1 VTVRRK
7 KRRLV
12 PRHNRADFLFG
23 TAANCKSAP
32 GNEGSKAMKMKI
44 RSRTCRR
51 RHPAAEY
58 RNRLA
63 RSLCAFVPD
72 SLLSPRVG
80 VVLMAGALAF
90 TYVIALRG
98 RVNAQAMPG
107 TMTVPGTPATAPGA
121 PAAVPGAPPS
131 SPLGPVTGVAP
142 TAPETVGP
150 HISYSA
156 NPLITNQGEV
166 KLKSTPVGKQETPD
180 VVVSPSET
188 NVLEHTPPAP
198 DVVLHQWSFTREIPE
213 ESIFSRAYMLTR
225 DQQARSISLK
235 EALYLALR
243 NNPGIVASSL
253 EPVISLQGVRGSW
266 AVFDP
271 DLTGQLGEEKI
282 DTPTTSSLQTGGAKT
297 FVQKQYIWDFAVNK
311 TLATTNGVLGA
322 TFTNNYF
329 WSNSAFAGVNP
340 AYSPALELSLDQ
352 PLLRNFGNQFATI
365 NVRIAESGQKQAQFN
380 YEQQLNDFVLRVGTD
395 YWNVVRAEENL
406 EVARRALAVAQDLV
420 RQNTISVKVGVLAPL
435 SLKEAQSEEATDLSN
450 VYQAE
455 GALETAR
462 TVLAQDVMYN
472 PDHTFLPANLEPVE
486 RPNPRELGINDEE
499 SLEHAMMYRPELA
512 SMRELI
518 RSDLLQVK
526 YSENQTLPQVNIG
539 AQFGITAVS
548 GATICNPIFA
558 ASALHI
564 VSNCTVQLPG
574 PVSTPGIRLPFKGL
588 YPDALN
594 RMFDFAFYN
603 YAVVFNLE
611 RPLNNDAAKSA
622 LAQAK
627 IAYEQQ
633 RLRYRDLISSIVVD
647 VQSSL
652 NGLKANYKSAQA
664 AKTATQFAAAS
675 LHDERERFR
684 VGMATTH
691 ELLQFIDSLV
701 AAEGNEV
708 NADVNFEVS
717 KLQVRHAEGTLLR
730 AFNIQF
736 VPANPDVRPWYG
748 RF

>member
-1 VTVRRK
+1 
-7 KRRLV
+7 
-12 PRHNRADFLFG
+12 
-23 TAANCKSAP
+23 
-32 GNEGSKAMKMKI
+32 MKMKI
-44 RSRTCRR
+44 RSRTYRR
-51 RHPAAEY
+51 PHTNSGRAH
-58 RNRLA
+58 R
-63 RSLCAFVPD
+63 RSSAVRGFV
-72 SLLSPRVG
+72 SNSFLNPRVG
-80 VVLMAGALAF
+80 VAILAGALA
-90 TYVIALRG
+90 VSCVVVLRS
-98 RVNAQAMPG
+98 RVNAQAIPG
-107 TMTVPGTPATAPGA
+107 TMTVPGTPAVPGTAPAVPAAAPGA
-121 PAAVPGAPPS
+121 LGAPPS
-131 SPLGPVTGVAP
+131 SALGPVTGVAP
-142 TAPETVGP
+142 AAPETVGP
-150 HISYSA
+150 HVSYTA
-156 NPLITNQGEV
+156 NPLISNQGEV
-166 KLKSTPVGKQETPD
+166 KLKSTPIGRQESPD

-188 NVLEHTPPAP
+188 QILEHTPPAP
-198 DVVLHQWSFTREIPE
+198 DVVLHQWSLMREIPE

-225 DQQARSISLK
+225 DEHARSISLK

-243 NNPGIVASSL
+243 NNPAVVAASL

-282 DTPTTSSLQTGGAKT
+282 DLPTTSSLQTGGAKT
-297 FVQKQYIWDFAVNK
+297 YVQKEYIWNFAVNK

-322 TFTNNYF
+322 SFTNNYYF
-329 WSNSAFAGVNP
+329 SNSAFAGVDP
-340 AYSPALELSLDQ
+340 AYTPALELSLDQ

-365 NVRIAESGQKQAQFN
+365 NVRIAESSQKQAQFN
-380 YEQQLNDFVLRVGTD
+380 YEQQLNDFVLKVGSD
-395 YWNVVRAEENL
+395 YWNVVRSEENL
-406 EVARRALAVAQDLV
+406 EVARRALAVAEDLV
-420 RQNTISVKVGVLAPL
+420 RQNAISVKVGVLAPL
-435 SLKEAQSEEATDLSN
+435 SLKEAQSEAATDLSN

-455 GALETAR
+455 GALETSR

-472 PDHTFLPANLEPVE
+472 PEHTFLPVMLEPVE
-486 RPNPRELGINDEE
+486 RPNPQQMEINDEL

-526 YSENQTLPQVNIG
+526 YAENQILPQVNIG
-539 AQFGITAVS
+539 AQFGLTAAS

-558 ASALHI
+558 SASFNIH
-564 VSNCTVQLPG
+564 SNCNIQIPG
-574 PVSTPGIRLPFKGL
+574 AMPTPGIKLPFKGL
-588 YPDALN
+588 YDDALN

-603 YAVVFNLE
+603 YAVVFNIE
-611 RPLNNDAAKSA
+611 RPLDNDAAKSA

-633 RLRYRDLISSIVVD
+633 RLSYRDLISSIVVD

-652 NGLKANYKSAQA
+652 NGLQANYKSAQA
-664 AKTATQFAAAS
+664 SRTATQFAAAS

-691 ELLQFIDSLV
+691 DLLQYIDSLV

-708 NADVNFEVS
+708 NADVNFEIS
-717 KLQVRHAEGTLLR
+717 KLQVRHSEGTLLR

-736 VPANPDVRPWYG
+736 VPTNPNVRPWYG